1 MGMGLFDILL
11 ILVKAMITKSSKSI
25 FSKPSHIKEDY
36 KKMAQVSVPGL
47 VPQKDGSF
55 AIFVEVPKGACPS
68 ADDLMVLSNMMKD
81 LNCKVHLTTAQ
92 KIMIFDLNE
101 ESGKKAL
108 EMLSNTGL
116 YAKTA
121 LDLSQPRVCIGKPYC
136 KLALQETFPL
146 SETLMEKLAREPIA
160 RKIKVG
166 IAGCPACCSW
176 ANIIDIGFIGVKSG
190 FQVFI
195 GGHGGAR
202 PAIGEKMG
210 MITTHDEAVD
220 LVRKIA
226 KLFRE
231 NVTKKSRLERVI
243 KKIGLEEFKSAVG
256 L

>member
-1 MGMGLFDILL
+1 M
-11 ILVKAMITKSSKSI
+11 S
-25 FSKPSHIKEDY
+25 
-36 KKMAQVSVPGL
+36 QVTVPGL

-55 AIFVEVPKGACPS
+55 AIYVEVPKGACPTAKDFQS
-68 ADDLMVLSNMMKD
+68 LAQMMNELK
-81 LNCKVHLTTAQ
+81 CKVHITTAQ
-92 KIMIFDLNE
+92 KLMILDLDE
-101 ESGKKAL
+101 ERGKKAL
-108 EMLSNTGL
+108 EYLAETNL

-121 LDLSQPRVCIGKPYC
+121 LDLSQPRVCVGKPYC

-146 SETLMEKLAREPIA
+146 SETMMEKLAREPIA

-176 ANIIDIGFIGVKSG
+176 ANVLDIGFVGVKSG

-202 PAIGEKMG
+202 AKVGEKMG
-210 MITTHDEAVD
+210 LITSHDQAVE
-220 LVRKIA
+220 LVAKIA

-231 NVTKKSRLERVI
+231 NVKIKSRLDRVI
-243 KKIGLEEFKSAVG
+243 KKMGVEEFKKTVG